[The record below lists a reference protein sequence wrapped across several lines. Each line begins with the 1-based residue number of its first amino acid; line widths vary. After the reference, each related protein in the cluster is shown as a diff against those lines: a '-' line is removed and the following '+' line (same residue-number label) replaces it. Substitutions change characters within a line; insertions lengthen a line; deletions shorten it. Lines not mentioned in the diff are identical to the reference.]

1 MSTLCGMR
9 RRGLH
14 THEAIRDFC
23 ERIGVSK
30 ANSVVD
36 FALLEACI
44 KKI

>member
-9 RRGLH
+9 RRVTH
-14 THEAIRDFC
+14 TEAIRDFC